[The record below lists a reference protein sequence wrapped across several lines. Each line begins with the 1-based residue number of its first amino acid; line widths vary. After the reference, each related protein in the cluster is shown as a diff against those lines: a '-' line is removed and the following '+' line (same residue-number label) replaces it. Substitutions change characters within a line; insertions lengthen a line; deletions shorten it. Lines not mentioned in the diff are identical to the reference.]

1 MLGLQDYASDESP
14 APNAATPDGAA
25 APAAAESS
33 NTRLL
38 SITSYAAEDDA
49 ERAAQLKDAAKFG
62 VALDEDEPDRGGA
75 STTSRVGGVGVQ
87 VSVVKRAAGGAAAAG
102 GFVEAEGAAA
112 ASAAAA
118 AAATSESGRPA
129 FVVPDSPPG
138 DLNPKALE
146 RHLSYVDKLSKGMHV
161 NDHIRNAK
169 KFRNPCLLDKLVA
182 MIGVQEFGSNYP
194 TDLYDPNSLTRE
206 EHYDALE
213 LQRKAWEEKQKRKSG
228 EKVEFRSSGS
238 QQPSAAAPLVN
249 PAAAAAAG
257 AAALAASA
265 AATDDSAAPGKR
277 KSKWDS
283 AGDASRQRQ

>member
-1 MLGLQDYASDESP
+1 M
-14 APNAATPDGAA
+14 
-25 APAAAESS
+25 
-33 NTRLL
+33 
-38 SITSYAAEDDA
+38 
-49 ERAAQLKDAAKFG
+49 
-62 VALDEDEPDRGGA
+62 
-75 STTSRVGGVGVQ
+75 Q

-238 QQPSAAAPLVN
+238 AAAISGGAVGESGGRGGGGCGRVGGVRGGHGRLCG
-249 PAAAAAAG
+249 AG
-257 AAALAASA
+257 GERASGTARAMRAGSGSDFVGEKARSMVQIHTLRKALL
-265 AATDDSAAPGKR
+265 
-277 KSKWDS
+277 
-283 AGDASRQRQ
+283 